1 MEARQMICR
10 SAGSSFAVS
19 SWWLRFPSLRSC
31 CAVRVLYRFTLFACV
46 TLVMRKRETA
56 FAGG

>member
-1 MEARQMICR
+1 MEALQMICR

-46 TLVMRKRETA
+46 TLVMRK
-56 FAGG
+56 

>member
-1 MEARQMICR
+1 MARQGVCR

-31 CAVRVLYRFTLFACV
+31 CAVRVLSRFTLFACW
-46 TLVMRKRETA
+46 TLVMRKGETA
-56 FAGG
+56 FSGG